1 MFNIGFGELILILLI
16 AFLVVG
22 PEDLP
27 KVARA
32 LARGLKYFRGVV
44 DEVKQSVNL
53 DSELT
58 EISNVKREIQ
68 QTVKNVNPL
77 NNIDNEIKNVK
88 EELESTEKEFKK
100 SSNFWFI

>member
-22 PEDLP
+22 PQDLP

-32 LARGLKYFRGVV
+32 LARALKYFHGIIG
-44 DEVKQSVNL
+44 EITQSVNL

-58 EISNVKREIQ
+58 EISNVKSKIQ

-77 NNIDNEIKNVK
+77 NDIDNEINDVK
-88 EELESTEKEFKK
+88 EKLKSTEKTLKK
-100 SSNFWFI
+100 SSNF